1 MMGLRMLVVAVLV
14 LGFSRFTQA
23 ALVLTIDTYTTDEL
37 SFTLSGAFDE
47 NTTGDLPGYLAIKND
62 WSHNVAEHTELFSFQ
77 PTVTSN
83 TIQIGDGL
91 VPTQATVQDGTAP
104 WTDTVFFVLTPP
116 TNGND
121 FTALP
126 FLAGMPVSGS
136 MTLSGTGA
144 FNPAHAAT
152 LEVVSRFNI
161 GRDFARLE
169 YSPVPLPAALP
180 LFGSALGLMGFLGW
194 RRRKAPSAG

>member
-23 ALVLTIDTYTTDEL
+23 ALVL
-37 SFTLSGAFDE
+37 TLSGAFDE

-152 LEVVSRFNI
+152 LEVVSGFNI